1 MSIKLK
7 FYKLKEDV
15 ILPEKATKSSACFD
29 VRTYFGSGRRFFK
42 VYDKYNKEQAYMAFQ
57 LSDGEAVHTILN
69 PGDRALIPT
78 GLVLDIP
85 EGHSVRVHP
94 RSGTSLKLGL
104 GLTNSEG
111 VIDEDYTK
119 ELFISVIN
127 FSESQVTINHGE
139 RIAQIELVKTL
150 EYSLEETLQEIT
162 EKTNR
167 VGGFGSTGKQ

>member
-1 MSIKLK
+1 MNIKLRFFK
-7 FYKLKEDV
+7 VKEDV

-29 VRTYFGSGRRFFK
+29 LRAYFGSGHRFFK
-42 VYDKYNKEQAYMAFQ
+42 VFDKYNKEQQYMAFQ
-57 LSDGEAVHTILN
+57 LTDKEPVHTVLN

-78 GLVLDIP
+78 GLVLGIP
-85 EGHSVRVHP
+85 LGYSVRVHP

-127 FSESQVTINHGE
+127 FSECQITINHGE

-150 EYSLEETLQEIT
+150 EYSLEETLQPIS
-162 EKTNR
+162 EKTDR
-167 VGGFGSTGKQ
+167 TGGFGSTGKQ